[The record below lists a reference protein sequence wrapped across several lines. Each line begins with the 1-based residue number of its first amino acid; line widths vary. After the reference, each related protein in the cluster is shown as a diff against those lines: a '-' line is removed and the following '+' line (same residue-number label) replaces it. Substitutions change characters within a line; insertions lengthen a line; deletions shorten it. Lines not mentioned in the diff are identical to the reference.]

1 VDPEQVTTPPATATD
16 RALQM
21 LALREQ
27 GLHLDEIARRFRVS
41 GERVRQILGRHGGP
55 ESGDVAAARRCRDE
69 RLAEARVDEL
79 LALWR
84 AGEDPRTV
92 AGDRGLQAAACRATI
107 ERFATDVDRR
117 ARRANLA
124 GARRSQTFSD
134 RDIIR
139 ALTAAAANVGHAPSG
154 REYASVAR
162 ELGLPSLATVLN
174 RMGGWSNA
182 TAAAG
187 LRPAPAGART
197 QPRRWTEVACWDAL
211 RRAAT
216 ELGEIPSVAAY
227 ETCAAGRADLPSAAT
242 IRIRLGRWS
251 LLAARLAADRAL
263 AEDVHARPPSRQP
276 VLATA

>member
-1 VDPEQVTTPPATATD
+1 MA
-16 RALQM
+16 
-21 LALREQ
+21 ALRAQ
-27 GLHLDEIARRFRVS
+27 GLHLDEIAERFRVS
-41 GERVRQILGRHGGP
+41 RERVRQILGRHGGP
-55 ESGDVAAARRCRDE
+55 ARDDVAAARRRRDE
-69 RLAEARVDEL
+69 RSAEARVDEL

-84 AGEDPRTV
+84 AGGDPRTV

-107 ERFATDVDRR
+107 ARFATDVDRH

-134 RDIIR
+134 RDIIHG
-139 ALTAAAANVGHAPSG
+139 LTAAAEHAG
-154 REYASVAR
+154 RVPTGKEYASIAR

-187 LRPAPAGART
+187 LRPPTAGGRT
-197 QPRRWTEVACWDAL
+197 QPRRWTEAACWDAL

-227 ETCAAGRADLPSAAT
+227 ETYAAGRADLPSAAT

-251 LLAARLAADRAL
+251 LLAARLAADRLL
-263 AEDVHARPPSRQP
+263 AENVHARPPSRQAT
-276 VLATA
+276 LALT